1 MKGLIQDIY
10 FSDSVVQ
17 KAPHYHD
24 CHQIILILKGEAEIR
39 VKDQFYQAG
48 AGSIVLFSRYEDHSI
63 CSQGYERYVLQI
75 EPRADRRSNR
85 LYALLSNRPKG
96 FSNLIDTAGQFSAF
110 HRLFRE
116 IAEEYTAE
124 RPMSDTMMELLVEE
138 LLVRLYR
145 QLPMTLPH
153 LEQDEAEMVLRIQ
166 QQFAEEFSISYSLEQ
181 LARDYNV
188 SPSTLSHRFKEVT
201 GVSVMDY
208 LLSCRLTAAKNYL
221 IGTTLSVGEIVE
233 LCGFSDN
240 SNFSR
245 TFKKQTGLS
254 PRAFRQVFNS
264 SCAGIE

>member
-1 MKGLIQDIY
+1 MQQLVQSAY
-10 FSDSVVQ
+10 FSASVVR
-17 KAPHYHD
+17 KEPHYHD

-48 AGSIVLFSRYEDHSI
+48 EGGIVLFSRYEDHSI
-63 CSQGYERYVLQI
+63 RSNGYERYVLQI

-96 FSNLIDTAGQFSAF
+96 FSNLIDTADQFPAF

-116 IAEEYTAE
+116 ITEEYTAG
-124 RPMSDTMMELLVEE
+124 RPMNDAMLELLVEE
-138 LLVRLYR
+138 LLIRLYR
-145 QLPMTLPH
+145 QMPAALPL
-153 LEQDEAEMVLRIQ
+153 LEQEETETVLILQ
-166 QQFAEEFSISYSLEQ
+166 QRFAEEYGVPYSLEQ
-181 LARDYNV
+181 LAREYNV

-208 LLSCRLTAAKNYL
+208 LLSCRLIAAKNYL
-221 IGTTLSVGEIVE
+221 TGTALSVGEIVE

-254 PRAFRQVFNS
+254 PTAFRKLYQ
-264 SCAGIE
+264 